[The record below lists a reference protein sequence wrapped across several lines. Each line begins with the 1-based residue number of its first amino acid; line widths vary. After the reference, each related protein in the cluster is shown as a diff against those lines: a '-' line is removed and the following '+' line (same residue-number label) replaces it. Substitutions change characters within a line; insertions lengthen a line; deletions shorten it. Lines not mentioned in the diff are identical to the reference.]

1 MTGPQQGPVPG
12 PASLPT
18 TAAQQPRLPEPG
30 WVRALD
36 RVLWVQRPVVV
47 AHIRSIRRAHPNAT
61 ADQLIRVL
69 ERRYLATVTTTGA
82 AVGAT
87 AVVPAIGTATT
98 LALSGVETAGF
109 LEATALFAQSVTEVH
124 GIALA
129 DPVRSR
135 ALVMTMMLGK
145 AGTDLLR
152 NFGSQAT
159 GQGGLPRQAFWG
171 QTITQGLPSMIVG
184 PVADQLRVRFVK
196 HFAASGGAGFIG
208 KALPFGVGAAVGG
221 IGNHVLG
228 RQVVRAARQAF
239 GPAPFVV
246 PLDLEPR
253 MKVVKDRPSLTGLR
267 DQVFRRRPRA
277 AIEAPDDRTPGAE

>member
-1 MTGPQQGPVPG
+1 MTGPQQGPGPG
-12 PASLPT
+12 PASLPH
-18 TAAQQPRLPEPG
+18 AASQLPKLPEPG

-36 RVLWVQRPVVV
+36 RLLWVQRPVVV

-61 ADQLIRVL
+61 ADQLIKVL
-69 ERRYLATVTTTGA
+69 ERRYLTTVTTTGA

-152 NFGSQAT
+152 NLGSQAV
-159 GQGGLPRQAFWG
+159 GQGVPRQAFWG
-171 QTITQGLPSMIVG
+171 EMIAQGVPSMLMG

-196 HFAASGGAGFIG
+196 HFAASGGAGLVG
-208 KALPFGVGAAVGG
+208 KALPFGIGAAVGG

-228 RQVVRAARQAF
+228 RQVVKAARQAF
-239 GPAPFVV
+239 GPPPFVV

-253 MKVVKDRPSLTGLR
+253 MRAATDRPSLANMRDKMLR
-267 DQVFRRRPRA
+267 RKPRTIVIENPVDPQIPRA
-277 AIEAPDDRTPGAE
+277 

>member
-1 MTGPQQGPVPG
+1 MSHPNDGARPIQTGTVPPQ
-12 PASLPT
+12 AFREPT
-18 TAAQQPRLPEPG
+18 
-30 WVRALD
+30 WVRGLD
-36 RVLWVQRPVVV
+36 RLLWVQRPVVV

-69 ERRYLATVTTTGA
+69 EHRYLATVTTTGA

-87 AVVPAIGTATT
+87 AVIPAVGTATT
-98 LALSGVETAGF
+98 LALSGVETASF

-152 NFGSQAT
+152 NMGTQVL
-159 GQGGLPRQAFWG
+159 GQGQPRKVFWG
-171 QTITQGLPSMIVG
+171 EMIAQNVPQVLVG
-184 PVADQLRVRFVK
+184 PVADQIRIRFVK
-196 HFAASGGAGFIG
+196 HFAASGTAGFVG

-228 RQVVRAARQAF
+228 RQVVRAARLAF

-253 MKVVKDRPSLTGLR
+253 MRVERPKKSMRELR
-267 DQVFRRRPRA
+267 DQVLRRKQKA
-277 AIEAPDDRTPGAE
+277 VDGVGEE

>member
-1 MTGPQQGPVPG
+1 MTGPQQGPGPG
-12 PASLPT
+12 PASLPH
-18 TAAQQPRLPEPG
+18 AASQLPKLPEPG

-36 RVLWVQRPVVV
+36 RLLWVQRPVVV

-61 ADQLIRVL
+61 ADQLIKVL

-152 NFGSQAT
+152 NLGSQAV
-159 GQGGLPRQAFWG
+159 GHGVPRQAFWG
-171 QTITQGLPSMIVG
+171 EMIAQGAPSMLMG

-228 RQVVRAARQAF
+228 RQVVKAARQAF
-239 GPAPFVV
+239 GPPPFVV

-253 MKVVKDRPSLTGLR
+253 MRAVSGRSGLAGVR
-267 DQVFRRRPRA
+267 DKMLR
-277 AIEAPDDRTPGAE
+277 RTPRTVVIESPADPQAPRG

>member
-1 MTGPQQGPVPG
+1 MTGPHQGPVPG
-12 PASLPT
+12 PASIPNT
-18 TAAQQPRLPEPG
+18 AQQHPQLPEPG

-36 RVLWVQRPVVV
+36 RLLWVQRPVVV

-61 ADQLIRVL
+61 ADQLIKVL

-98 LALSGVETAGF
+98 LALSGVETASF

-152 NFGSQAT
+152 NLGSQAT
-159 GQGGLPRQAFWG
+159 GHGVPRQAFWG
-171 QTITQGLPSMIVG
+171 EMIAQGAPSMLMG

-208 KALPFGVGAAVGG
+208 KALPFGIGAAVGG

-239 GPAPFVV
+239 GPPPFVV

-253 MKVVKDRPSLTGLR
+253 MRAVSERPSLADMR
-267 DQVFRRRPRA
+267 DRVLRRRPRV
-277 AIEAPDDRTPGAE
+277 IIAPERDKPDRRA

>member
-1 MTGPQQGPVPG
+1 MTGPQQGPGPG
-12 PASLPT
+12 PASLPH
-18 TAAQQPRLPEPG
+18 AASQLPKLPEPG

-36 RVLWVQRPVVV
+36 RLLWVQRPVVV

-61 ADQLIRVL
+61 ADQLIKVL

-152 NFGSQAT
+152 NLGSQAV
-159 GQGGLPRQAFWG
+159 GQGVPRQAFWG
-171 QTITQGLPSMIVG
+171 EMIAQGVPSMLMG

-196 HFAASGGAGFIG
+196 HFAASGGAGLVG

-239 GPAPFVV
+239 GPPPFVV

-253 MKVVKDRPSLTGLR
+253 MRAVSGRPTLTTMRDKMLR
-267 DQVFRRRPRA
+267 RKPRTIV
-277 AIEAPDDRTPGAE
+277 IEEPVDPQDPRG

>member
-1 MTGPQQGPVPG
+1 MTGPQQGPGPG
-12 PASLPT
+12 PASLPH
-18 TAAQQPRLPEPG
+18 AASQLPRLPEPG

-36 RVLWVQRPVVV
+36 RLLWVQRPVVV

-61 ADQLIRVL
+61 ADQLIKVL

-152 NFGSQAT
+152 NLGSQAV
-159 GQGGLPRQAFWG
+159 GQGVPRQAFWG
-171 QTITQGLPSMIVG
+171 EMIAQGVPSMLMG
-184 PVADQLRVRFVK
+184 PVADQLRGRFVK
-196 HFAASGGAGFIG
+196 HFAASGGAGLVG
-208 KALPFGVGAAVGG
+208 KALPFGIGAAVGG
-221 IGNHVLG
+221 VGNHVLG

-239 GPAPFVV
+239 GPPPFVV

-253 MKVVKDRPSLTGLR
+253 MRAVSE
-267 DQVFRRRPRA
+267 RPRLA
-277 AIEAPDDRTPGAE
+277 NMRDKMLRRTPRTIVVENPVDPQDPRG

>member
-1 MTGPQQGPVPG
+1 MSDPREGARRVDPG
-12 PASLPT
+12 RT
-18 TAAQQPRLPEPG
+18 QQPQFREPG
-30 WVRALD
+30 WLRALD

-47 AHIRSIRRAHPNAT
+47 AHIRAIRRAHPNAT
-61 ADQLIRVL
+61 ADQLIRML

-87 AVVPAIGTATT
+87 AVIPAVGTATT

-152 NFGSQAT
+152 NLGTQAL
-159 GQGGLPRQAFWG
+159 GQGAPRKVFWG
-171 QTITQGLPSMIVG
+171 EMIAQNVPQVLMG
-184 PVADQLRVRFVK
+184 PVADQLRIRFVK
-196 HFAASGGAGFIG
+196 HFAASGSAGFIG

-228 RQVVRAARQAF
+228 RQVVRAAREAF
-239 GPAPFVV
+239 GPPPFVV

-253 MKVVKDRPSLTGLR
+253 MRIVAPKKSMRELR
-267 DQVFRRRPRA
+267 DQVLRRGRKPV
-277 AIEAPDDRTPGAE
+277 EAPIDPPVDQ